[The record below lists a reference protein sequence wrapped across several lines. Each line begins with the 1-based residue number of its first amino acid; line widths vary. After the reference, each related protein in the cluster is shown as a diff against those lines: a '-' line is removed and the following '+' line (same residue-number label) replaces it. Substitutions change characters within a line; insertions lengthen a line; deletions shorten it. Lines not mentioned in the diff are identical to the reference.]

1 MDKWFEHLI
10 EQVALAHDNDA
21 VKYVLEKSSRKAGFR
36 SYTYL
41 SLKAERQWAVSNCDR
56 EWHRLYFEKSYALV
70 DPVVQIAR
78 SRFDAFTWSYDA
90 LPRRGK
96 PQRNFCAEAVKHGI
110 CSGLTVPIKTGFGR
124 VSMLTLASDN
134 VAFAKAKAVNPALAA
149 SAVAQIHSRLERI
162 SVERSHQTS
171 IRLKSDELTCLRW
184 SAEGKSMKD
193 IATIEDIRYSNV
205 AFHLR
210 NAKMAL
216 GAISLP
222 QATAMAKELG
232 LI

>member
-1 MDKWFEHLI
+1 M
-10 EQVALAHDNDA
+10 
-21 VKYVLEKSSRKAGFR
+21 KYVLGKSSREAGFR

-41 SLKAERQWAVSNCDR
+41 SLKAERQWAISNCDR
-56 EWHRLYFEKSYALV
+56 EWHRRYIEQSYALI

-78 SRFDAFTWSYDA
+78 TRFDAFTWSYDE
-90 LPRRGK
+90 LPKRGK
-96 PQRNFCAEAVKHGI
+96 PARNFCAEAVKFGI
-110 CSGLTVPIKTGFGR
+110 CAGLTVPITTGFRR
-124 VSMLTLASDN
+124 VSMLTLASDD
-134 VAFAKAKAVNPALAA
+134 VAFAKSQAINPAMAA

-162 SVERSHQTS
+162 GADLSHQTP

-193 IATIEDIRYSNV
+193 IATIENIRYSNV

-210 NAKMAL
+210 NAKTAL
-216 GAISLP
+216 GAITLP
-222 QATAMAKELG
+222 QATAMATQLG